1 MIKGFRKVE
10 LFEWV
15 ATLLGVAAAALILGQ
30 QSGSTPSAKGLPIAD
45 VRDLEQGAKLLDAQR
60 SLPEEV
66 RAAIGLHPEED
77 DEREEVLKHI
87 RARIRGGGTVPEMLL
102 IAAAIA
108 AAEGEDELSLEA
120 LDHMAEHPEA
130 LDQFRE
136 SVSGLAALA
145 RGEPVP
151 HQAALRTQL
160 RGLRASEWLQL
171 RVASKVHA
179 RSGRSEDAR
188 ATRRVAQAN
197 AVAFVERYSV
207 LLSVYVTLL
216 GIGVLLVLFWPL
228 VRRALAQ
235 HGLTGLGAIPSPFI
249 VSSTQRVFVSWFF
262 GCLIIGSV
270 LTAVGTLVPAAGDYR
285 ALAMMIQ
292 SLAQGAVA
300 VWLIMRLG
308 RPAGDLL
315 PIAIPLRLAYGKSV
329 RGLAGLAL
337 WSAGGLA
344 MGAIAV
350 ASAFAVSLMFGAEL
364 PESQAALELFSDLDS
379 LSSQI
384 AVAISVTLFA
394 PVFEEI
400 LFRGFVYRNLRDLI
414 EPVPAMLVT
423 GLLFG
428 LVHLDLAFMFQL
440 SALGAVLC
448 FAYERSG
455 SLLVPIVIHA
465 AWNGAQLV
473 SMLIVSEG

>member
-1 MIKGFRKVE
+1 MIDGLRKVE

-15 ATLLGVAAAALILGQ
+15 ATLLGVVAAAFILGQ
-30 QSGSTPSAKGLPIAD
+30 QSGKAPETRGVPIAD
-45 VRDLEQGAKLLDAQR
+45 VRELEQGAKLLDAQR

-66 RAAIGLHPEED
+66 RSAIGLDGEADEE
-77 DEREEVLKHI
+77 RAEVLDQI
-87 RARIRGGGTVPEMLL
+87 RSRVRIGGAKPEMLL
-102 IAAAIA
+102 LAAAIA
-108 AAEGEDELSLEA
+108 AAEGDDALTLEA

-130 LDQFRE
+130 LAQFSE
-136 SVSGLAALA
+136 SVNSLAALA
-145 RGEPVP
+145 RGEDVP

-160 RGLRASEWLQL
+160 GGLRASQWLQL

-179 RSGRSEDAR
+179 RSGRAADAS
-188 ATRRVAQAN
+188 ATRRVAQAS

-216 GIGVLLVLFWPL
+216 GVGVLLVIFWPF
-228 VRRALAQ
+228 VRRTLAR
-235 HGLTGLGAIPSPFI
+235 HGLIGLGSLPSPFI

-270 LTAVGTLVPAAGDYR
+270 LTAIGSLVPGIGDLR
-285 ALAMMIQ
+285 ALAMMTQ

-300 VWLIMRLG
+300 LWLITRLG
-308 RPAGDLL
+308 RPADDRL
-315 PIAIPLRLAYGKSV
+315 PIWIPLRLGYGSSV
-329 RGLAGLAL
+329 RGPAGLAL
-337 WSAGGLA
+337 WSVAGLA

-364 PESQAALELFSDLDS
+364 PQSQAALELFADLDS
-379 LSSQI
+379 LGSQV

-394 PVFEEI
+394 PLFEEI

-414 EPVPAMLVT
+414 PPVPAMLVT

-455 SLLVPIVIHA
+455 SLLVPILIHA
-465 AWNGAQLV
+465 LWNGAQLV